1 MKKNVLLTA
10 IITSVV
16 SAVITVFALRYMMPP
31 PEITVRDSNN
41 AKYASLTDYTLSGKI
56 QRAFLSSAPTNF
68 TAAAELITTSVV
80 NIKAITNG
88 GADNFWNDGVM
99 GASTGSGVIISS
111 DGYIVTNNHV
121 VTDATDIQVTLDNK
135 REFGAKVVGTDP
147 STDLAVLKIDAQRLA
162 PVRMGNSDSI
172 RVGEWVLAVGN
183 PFNLESTVTAGI
195 VSAKGRSINILEE
208 EYSIESFIQTDAAV
222 NPGNSGGALVNTN
235 GELVGINTA
244 IITKSGRYEGY
255 SFAIP
260 VNLAMKV
267 IRDLINYKVVQ
278 RGFLGVEINDLST
291 ASARSVGYSS
301 MNGVIVV
308 KVNDKSAADDAGIKQ
323 GDIIVTIDKMKVKN
337 KAELLEQ
344 VGRKKPGDI
353 VNIEYVRGGVR
364 STAMVTLKNKNYTT
378 ALLAPE
384 KFDGNLDAFKKIGIA
399 DLRSLSPQESRKLGV
414 KGIKVFSIE
423 KGSRID
429 RTNMEIGF
437 VITHINDKK
446 IESIDQA
453 LKLISTMNGK
463 VVLEGVYED
472 FPESYYYTFLK

>member
-1 MKKNVLLTA
+1 MK
-10 IITSVV
+10 
-16 SAVITVFALRYMMPP
+16 
-31 PEITVRDSNN
+31 
-41 AKYASLTDYTLSGKI
+41 
-56 QRAFLSSAPTNF
+56 
-68 TAAAELITTSVV
+68 
-80 NIKAITNG
+80 
-88 GADNFWNDGVM
+88 
-99 GASTGSGVIISS
+99 
-111 DGYIVTNNHV
+111 
-121 VTDATDIQVTLDNK
+121 
-135 REFGAKVVGTDP
+135 
-147 STDLAVLKIDAQRLA
+147 
-162 PVRMGNSDSI
+162 
-172 RVGEWVLAVGN
+172 
-183 PFNLESTVTAGI
+183 
-195 VSAKGRSINILEE
+195 
-208 EYSIESFIQTDAAV
+208 
-222 NPGNSGGALVNTN
+222 
-235 GELVGINTA
+235 
-244 IITKSGRYEGY
+244 
-255 SFAIP
+255 
-260 VNLAMKV
+260 
-267 IRDLINYKVVQ
+267 LINYKVVQ

-291 ASARSVGYSS
+291 SSARSVGYSS

-453 LKLISTMNGK
+453 LKLIATMNGK